1 MVRLTENTRPCL
13 HKLPEPDQ
21 NENLLL
27 GGPGQSKSKPN
38 NFLMSSGLRL
48 GSGDACHG
56 GSEMWRRLRLGAW
69 VAACQSASHLR
80 CMGQQRSYE
89 TLLRKSLE
97 LRMLLP
103 LIYVTAY
110 IWILMVLEVSHFDC
124 GASNHYSTYQY
135 PSTGSKDWA
144 AIASAYVQLGIFRAE
159 YCFLSTTLSPIYIC
173 REGYIR
179 FPYMLVEYVGLWNRI
194 QMTSS
199 TTNQIINSKYEL
211 HSIIMHY
218 VRRRKL
224 KR

>member
-48 GSGDACHG
+48 GSGGACHG

-69 VAACQSASHLR
+69 VAACQSALDLT

-97 LRMLLP
+97 LRMLLA
-103 LIYVTAY
+103 LIYVTDVY
-110 IWILMVLEVSHFDC
+110 VLQDTD
-124 GASNHYSTYQY
+124 GACNISLRLWWTITIQPTNALQQVW
-135 PSTGSKDWA
+135 KDWA
-144 AIASAYVQLGIFRAE
+144 VIASTYIQLGIFRVR
-159 YCFLSTTLSPIYIC
+159 YCFLSATLSPIYIC
-173 REGYIR
+173 LYLQKGLYPFIISS
-179 FPYMLVEYVGLWNRI
+179 VEHARLWNRI

-199 TTNQIINSKYEL
+199 AANQTNPVNTDCIL
-211 HSIIMHY
+211 LLCIM
-218 VRRRKL
+218 
-224 KR
+224 